1 MKQIKFIS
9 ALLVVLFI
17 SLAFQ
22 TKADSEDQLYA
33 QRLNSLKSPIELTYN
48 DAVRKHIDHYL
59 SDPQKTADLLGKCQL
74 IFPSM
79 EKILRE
85 NKLPVELKYLVVA
98 ASGANNELVAP
109 TGATGYWRMMYNVA
123 RTYGLKINSFLDERK
138 DPVRSTQA
146 AAAYLRDLNGIYNN
160 WQLSLAA
167 YANTPAILN
176 KSIRQSGYK
185 MNYWDVYPTLP
196 AETKEFIPEF
206 IASAY
211 IFNFF
216 REHGIAPHKHDLL
229 MAFDTVTV
237 NKWISFEQISSAL
250 SIPLNDL
257 RELNPIFKKDVVPL
271 GVPPYVIKLPKGKV
285 KNWGRLKD
293 STYNYVPRPVDM
305 APRIIQKEEPKPEVK
320 PEETTQ
326 KNTENT
332 AEPEKEEEKKTD
344 KKETPAFNKKRINY
358 AVKPGDV
365 LGDIAD
371 WYDVTPAQIKSWNK
385 LRSTK
390 IRSGQKLIVWVPT
403 PKFAYY
409 SRINKMSRAQKKSLK
424 KKD

>member
-1 MKQIKFIS
+1 MKQFKFIS

-17 SLAFQ
+17 SLVFHA
-22 TKADSEDQLYA
+22 KADNEDQLYA

-59 SDPQKTADLLGKCQL
+59 SDPQKTADLLGKCQV

-79 EKILRE
+79 EKILRD
-85 NKLPVELKYLVVA
+85 NKLPIELKYLVVA
-98 ASGANNELVAP
+98 ASGANNEMVAP

-146 AAAYLRDLNGIYNN
+146 AASYLKDLNGIYNN

-216 REHGIAPHKHDLL
+216 REHGITPHKHDLL
-229 MAFDTVTV
+229 MAYDTVTV
-237 NKWISFEQISSAL
+237 NKWISFEQISSTL
-250 SIPLNDL
+250 SIPVSDL

-293 STYNYVPRPVDM
+293 SSYNYVPRPVDM
-305 APRIIQKEEPKPEVK
+305 APRITQKEEPKPEVK

-332 AEPEKEEEKKTD
+332 AEPEKEEEKKAD

-358 AVKPGDV
+358 AVKSGDV

-409 SRINKMSRAQKKSLK
+409 SRINGMNRAQKKSLK

>member
-17 SLAFQ
+17 SLVFPA
-22 TKADSEDQLYA
+22 KADNEDQLYA
-33 QRLNSLKSPIELTYN
+33 QRLSSLKSPIELTYN

-59 SDPQKTADLLGKCQL
+59 SDPQKTADLLGKCQV

-79 EKILRE
+79 EKILRD
-85 NKLPVELKYLVVA
+85 NKLPIELKYLVVA
-98 ASGANNELVAP
+98 ASGANNEMVAP

-146 AAAYLRDLNGIYNN
+146 AASYLKDLNGIYNN

-216 REHGIAPHKHDLL
+216 REHGITPHKHDLL
-229 MAFDTVTV
+229 MAYDTVTV
-237 NKWISFEQISSAL
+237 NKWISFEQISSTL
-250 SIPLNDL
+250 SIPVSDL

-293 STYNYVPRPVDM
+293 SSYNYVPRPVDM
-305 APRIIQKEEPKPEVK
+305 APRITQKEEPKPEVK

-332 AEPEKEEEKKTD
+332 AEPEKEEEKKRT
-344 KKETPAFNKKRINY
+344 KKKRL
-358 AVKPGDV
+358 P
-365 LGDIAD
+365 
-371 WYDVTPAQIKSWNK
+371 
-385 LRSTK
+385 STK
-390 IRSGQKLIVWVPT
+390 NALT
-403 PKFAYY
+403 T
-409 SRINKMSRAQKKSLK
+409 L
-424 KKD
+424 

>member
-1 MKQIKFIS
+1 MKQLKFIS
-9 ALLVVLFI
+9 ALLLVLFI
-17 SLAFQ
+17 SLAFPAM
-22 TKADSEDQLYA
+22 ADNEDQLYA
-33 QRLNSLKSPIELTYN
+33 QRLSSLKSPIELTYN

-59 SDPQKTADLLGKCQL
+59 SDPQKTADLLGKCQV
-74 IFPSM
+74 IFPFM
-79 EKILRE
+79 EKILRD
-85 NKLPVELKYLVVA
+85 NKLPIELKYLVVA
-98 ASGANNELVAP
+98 ASGANNEMVAP

-146 AAAYLRDLNGIYNN
+146 AASYLKDLNGIYNN

-216 REHGIAPHKHDLL
+216 REHGITPHKHDLL
-229 MAFDTVTV
+229 MAYDTVTV
-237 NKWISFEQISSAL
+237 NKWISFEQISSTL
-250 SIPLNDL
+250 SIPVIDL

-305 APRIIQKEEPKPEVK
+305 APRIVQKDEPKPEVK

-358 AVKPGDV
+358 AVKSGDV

>member
-1 MKQIKFIS
+1 MKQLKFIS
-9 ALLVVLFI
+9 ALLLVLFI
-17 SLAFQ
+17 SLAFPAM
-22 TKADSEDQLYA
+22 ADNEDQLYA
-33 QRLNSLKSPIELTYN
+33 QRLSSLKSPIELTYN

-59 SDPQKTADLLGKCQL
+59 SDPQKTADLLGKCQV

-79 EKILRE
+79 EKILRD
-85 NKLPVELKYLVVA
+85 NKLPIELKYLVVA

-146 AAAYLRDLNGIYNN
+146 AASYLKDLNGIYNN

-216 REHGIAPHKHDLL
+216 REHGITPHKHDLL
-229 MAFDTVTV
+229 MAFDTVSV
-237 NKWISFEQISSAL
+237 NKWISFEQISSTL
-250 SIPLNDL
+250 SIPVSDL

-305 APRIIQKEEPKPEVK
+305 APRIVQKEEPKPEVK

-358 AVKPGDV
+358 AVKSGDV